1 MQHFHTRRMV
11 EFSAAEMFAL
21 VKDVESYPQFVPLCE
36 KVRLRTRRKLREG
49 VEELLTEMRI
59 GIRSLCEDVV
69 TRVICDTTRKE
80 ILVEDVAGPFRR
92 MESLWRF
99 YEEPPGAD
107 GHKRTTVDFHMRYEL
122 KSRVL
127 SLIVGAMLDTAF
139 SKYADAFVRRAHEVF
154 GRR

>member
-1 MQHFHTRRMV
+1 MKHFHTRRTV
-11 EFSAAEMFAL
+11 DFSAAEMFAL
-21 VKDVESYPQFVPLCE
+21 VKDVASYPEFVPLCE
-36 KVRLRTRRKLREG
+36 KVRVRARHKLREG
-49 VEELLTEMRI
+49 VEELLTEMRV
-59 GIRSLCEDVV
+59 GIKNFCEEVV
-69 TRVICDTTRKE
+69 TRVICDTTRQE

-107 GHKRTTVDFHMRYEL
+107 GRKRTIVDFHMRYEL

-127 SLIVGAMLDTAF
+127 SLIVGAMLDKAF
-139 SKYADAFVRRAHEVF
+139 SKYADAFVRRAQEVF